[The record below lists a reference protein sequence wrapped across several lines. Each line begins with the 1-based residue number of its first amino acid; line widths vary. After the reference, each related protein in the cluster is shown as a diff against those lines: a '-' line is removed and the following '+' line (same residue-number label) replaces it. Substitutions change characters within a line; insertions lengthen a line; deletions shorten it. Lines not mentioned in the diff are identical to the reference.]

1 MGLLDGIGAFVS
13 MVLQACQVNPE
24 TREVLAAV
32 ERAGENQSPDRPI
45 PDVTGEDATHRVP
58 WHPP

>member
-13 MVLQACQVNPE
+13 MVLEACQVNPE

-32 ERAGENQSPDRPI
+32 ERLAKTNHQIDISPM
-45 PDVTGEDATHRVP
+45 
-58 WHPP
+58 

>member
-13 MVLQACQVNPE
+13 MVLEACQVNPE

-32 ERAGENQSPDRPI
+32 ERAGENQSPD
-45 PDVTGEDATHRVP
+45 
-58 WHPP
+58 